1 MTTRAPALWL
11 AFAITFIS
19 VTSLSAQEVW
29 RGEVKQN
36 NGASNYT
43 VIMELSDNG
52 GQTNYPE
59 LKCGGS
65 LTLAGQSG
73 AYSFYIETITTKGST
88 CIDGSVT
95 VVRSSETI
103 AWGWVGVFE
112 GQTFV
117 AWSNLSRQ

>member
-1 MTTRAPALWL
+1 MKIGTQIPWL
-11 AFAITFIS
+11 ATAIVLIFATP
-19 VTSLSAQEVW
+19 LQAQEVW
-29 RGEVKQN
+29 RGEVRQN
-36 NGASNYT
+36 SGDSNYT

-65 LTLAGQSG
+65 LTPVGQSG
-73 AYSFYIETITTKGST
+73 AYTFYIETITTRDST
-88 CIDGSVT
+88 CIDGSIT
-95 VVRSSETI
+95 VVKSSDTI
-103 AWGWVGVFE
+103 AWGWVGVYQ